1 VTCNWKLPKIESFSP
16 QIYIIIQASNEILS
30 NMKVEDLALTFPK
43 SPRTLISHLWLAS
56 YDQIIFKKS

>member
-1 VTCNWKLPKIESFSP
+1 MESFSP

-56 YDQIIFKKS
+56 YDQIIFRNF

>member
-1 VTCNWKLPKIESFSP
+1 MERSSP
-16 QIYIIIQASNEILS
+16 QLYIIKKASNQILS

-43 SPRTLISHLWLAS
+43 SHGTSISHLWLAS